1 MKTATLKRIAAIVL
15 SVLALLSLS
24 TLCVFAEEVTGTETE
39 AATEAATE
47 AVTEAPEAEDT
58 LTTGPSTDAS
68 APETGVAA
76 VLKGIFSGTSLA
88 LLGAALAVAL
98 PCMGSAKG
106 VGIVGEAASGLISEN
121 PSLFGKALAL
131 QALPMTQGVYGLVAA
146 FLMLAML
153 GLFGNPE
160 HLTSLPVIAGAYYL
174 MASLPIAL
182 SGFFS
187 AVRQGRV
194 SAAGIN
200 LLSKRPAESGKAIT
214 SSVLVETYAIFALLI
229 TLLLV
234 FFSPFNA

>member
-1 MKTATLKRIAAIVL
+1 MKNLKKIALFAMTVL
-15 SVLALLSLS
+15 VVTSL
-24 TLCVFAEEVTGTETE
+24 LCVTAFATDTG
-39 AATEAATE
+39 AS
-47 AVTEAPEAEDT
+47 EAPAASPLAEMMAG
-58 LTTGPSTDAS
+58 L
-68 APETGVAA
+68 
-76 VLKGIFSGTSLA
+76 FSGTNLA

-121 PSLFGKALAL
+121 PSIFGKALAL

-153 GLFGNPE
+153 GLFGNPD
-160 HLTSLPVIAGAYYL
+160 HLTSLPIAAGAYYL

-182 SGFFS
+182 SGYFS

-200 LLSKRPAESGKAIT
+200 LLSKRPSESGKAIT
-214 SSVLVETYAIFALLI
+214 SSALVETYAIFALLI

>member
-1 MKTATLKRIAAIVL
+1 MKNLKRIAALALTLLVVL
-15 SVLALLSLS
+15 SCF
-24 TLCVFAEEVTGTETE
+24 TLFVAAEDVTGEPQPPVNDAPIQGTPN
-39 AATEAATE
+39 
-47 AVTEAPEAEDT
+47 APEAPDAPAGDT
-58 LTTGPSTDAS
+58 
-68 APETGVAA
+68 VAT
-76 VLKGIFSGTSLA
+76 VLKNIFSGTNLA

-106 VGIVGEAASGLISEN
+106 VGIVGEASSGLISEN

-160 HLTSLPVIAGAYYL
+160 HLTSLPINAGAYYL

-182 SGFFS
+182 SGYFS

-214 SSVLVETYAIFALLI
+214 SSALVETYAIFALLV

>member
-1 MKTATLKRIAAIVL
+1 MKTATIKRIAALALTLLAVL
-15 SVLALLSLS
+15 SMFCMTA
-24 TLCVFAEEVTGTETE
+24 FAEDVTDAPETE
-39 AATEAATE
+39 APVIT
-47 AVTEAPEAEDT
+47 D
-58 LTTGPSTDAS
+58 GPST
-68 APETGVAA
+68 ETNETPVADTVA
-76 VLKGIFSGTSLA
+76 TVLKGIFSGTNLA

-106 VGIVGEAASGLISEN
+106 VGIVGEASSGLISEN
-121 PSLFGKALAL
+121 PSIFGKALAL

-153 GLFGNPE
+153 GLFGNPD
-160 HLTSLPVIAGAYYL
+160 HLTSLPIAAGAYYL

-182 SGFFS
+182 SGYFS

-214 SSVLVETYAIFALLI
+214 SSALVETYAIFALLI

>member
-1 MKTATLKRIAAIVL
+1 MKKTTLKRIAAVTL
-15 SVLALLSLS
+15 TLLAVLAML
-24 TLCVFAEEVTGTETE
+24 TVTAFATETEPVTE
-39 AATEAATE
+39 AATEAATDAATNAPAE
-47 AVTEAPEAEDT
+47 NNGAVSPMDT
-58 LTTGPSTDAS
+58 LAD
-68 APETGVAA
+68 
-76 VLKGIFSGTSLA
+76 VLKSVFSGTNLA

-106 VGIVGEAASGLISEN
+106 VGIVGEAAGGLLSQD
-121 PSLFGKALAL
+121 PSQFGKALAL

-153 GLFGNPE
+153 GLFGNVD
-160 HLTSLPVIAGAYYL
+160 HLASLSVGAGAYYL
-174 MASLPIAL
+174 MAALPIAL
-182 SGFFS
+182 AGFYS

-200 LLSKRPAESGKAIT
+200 LLSKRPGELGKAIT
-214 SSVLVETYAIFALLI
+214 SSALVETYAIFSLLI

>member
-1 MKTATLKRIAAIVL
+1 MKTATIKRIAALVL
-15 SVLALLSLS
+15 SVLALLSLC
-24 TLCVFAEEVTGTETE
+24 TLCAFAEDVEKDT
-39 AATEAATE
+39 A
-47 AVTEAPEAEDT
+47 AVTD
-58 LTTGPSTDAS
+58 STVEIPTVGA
-68 APETGVAA
+68 APETETDTPADTVAT
-76 VLKGIFSGTSLA
+76 VLKGIFSGTNLA

-106 VGIVGEAASGLISEN
+106 VGIVGEASSGLLSEN
-121 PSLFGKALAL
+121 PALFGKALAL

-160 HLTSLPVIAGAYYL
+160 HLTSLPIAAGAYYL

-214 SSVLVETYAIFALLI
+214 SSALVETYAIFALLI

>member
-1 MKTATLKRIAAIVL
+1 MKATTLKRIAALVL

-24 TLCVFAEEVTGTETE
+24 TLCVFAEDVEKDTTPVTDTTEEIPTVGALE
-39 AATEAATE
+39 EN
-47 AVTEAPEAEDT
+47 EAPAADT
-58 LTTGPSTDAS
+58 GA
-68 APETGVAA
+68 AA

-153 GLFGNPE
+153 GLFGNPD
-160 HLTSLPVIAGAYYL
+160 HLTSLPVAAGAYYL

-214 SSVLVETYAIFALLI
+214 SSALVETYAIFALLI

>member
-1 MKTATLKRIAAIVL
+1 MKTNILKKLAAL
-15 SVLALLSLS
+15 ALTVLALMTLF
-24 TLCVFAEEVTGTETE
+24 TLC
-39 AATEAATE
+39 AA
-47 AVTEAPEAEDT
+47 AEDVT
-58 LTTGPSTDAS
+58 IGAT
-68 APETGVAA
+68 PEVPAGESVAT
-76 VLKGIFSGTSLA
+76 VLKSIFSGTNLA

-106 VGIVGEAASGLISEN
+106 VGIVGEAAGGLLSEN

-153 GLFGNPE
+153 GLFGNPDY
-160 HLTSLPVIAGAYYL
+160 LANLPMAAGAYYL

-182 SGFFS
+182 AGYFS

-194 SAAGIN
+194 SASGIN
-200 LLSKRPAESGKAIT
+200 LLSKRPGELGKAIT
-214 SSVLVETYAIFALLI
+214 SSALVETYAIFALLI

>member
-1 MKTATLKRIAAIVL
+1 MKKTTLKRIAVITL
-15 SVLALLSLS
+15 SLLALMAML
-24 TLCVFAEEVTGTETE
+24 TVAAFA
-39 AATEAATE
+39 ADTE
-47 AVTEAPEAEDT
+47 AVTEAATEEIIPTVGAIEETQTPADT
-58 LTTGPSTDAS
+58 LAG
-68 APETGVAA
+68 
-76 VLKGIFSGTSLA
+76 VLKSVFSGTNLA
-88 LLGAALAVAL
+88 LLGAAIAVAL

-106 VGIVGEAASGLISEN
+106 VGIVGEAAGGLLSQD
-121 PSLFGKALAL
+121 PSQFGKALAL

-153 GLFGNPE
+153 GLFGNVD
-160 HLTSLPVIAGAYYL
+160 HLASLSVGAGAYYL
-174 MASLPIAL
+174 MAALPIAL
-182 SGFFS
+182 AGFYS

-214 SSVLVETYAIFALLI
+214 SSALVETYAIFALLI

>member
-1 MKTATLKRIAAIVL
+1 MKNVTLKRIAA
-15 SVLALLSLS
+15 LALTLLLTLS
-24 TLCVFAEEVTGTETE
+24 CFAISAFADET
-39 AATEAATE
+39 A
-47 AVTEAPEAEDT
+47 
-58 LTTGPSTDAS
+58 
-68 APETGVAA
+68 APETSAPVTDTVGTTDTPAESA
-76 VLKGIFSGTSLA
+76 VDTFLKGLFSGTSLA

-106 VGIVGEAASGLISEN
+106 VGIVGEAAGGLISEN

-153 GLFGNPE
+153 GLFGNPD
-160 HLTSLPVIAGAYYL
+160 HLTSLPITAGAYYL

-182 SGFFS
+182 SGYFS

-214 SSVLVETYAIFALLI
+214 SSALVETYAIFALLI

>member
-1 MKTATLKRIAAIVL
+1 MKATTLKKIAVFAL
-15 SVLALLSLS
+15 SVLALV
-24 TLCVFAEEVTGTETE
+24 TLFTLTTF
-39 AATEAATE
+39 
-47 AVTEAPEAEDT
+47 AEDT
-58 LTTGPSTDAS
+58 LTTGPSAETS
-68 APETGVAA
+68 APDNGAAA
-76 VLKGIFSGTSLA
+76 VFKGLFSGTSLA

-106 VGIVGEAASGLISEN
+106 VGIVGEAAGGLISEN

-131 QALPMTQGVYGLVAA
+131 QALPMTQGVYGLVAS

-160 HLTSLPVIAGAYYL
+160 HLTTLPIAAGAYYL

-182 SGFFS
+182 SGYFS

-214 SSVLVETYAIFALLI
+214 SSALVETYAIFALLI

>member
-1 MKTATLKRIAAIVL
+1 MKTATIKKIAAL
-15 SVLALLSLS
+15 ALTLLALLSCF
-24 TLCVFAEEVTGTETE
+24 TLCAFAEDVEKDTT
-39 AATEAATE
+39 
-47 AVTEAPEAEDT
+47 AVTD
-58 LTTGPSTDAS
+58 STEEIPTIGAI
-68 APETGVAA
+68 PETDTPADTVAT
-76 VLKGIFSGTSLA
+76 VLKGIFSGTNLA

-106 VGIVGEAASGLISEN
+106 VGIVGEASSGLLSEN
-121 PSLFGKALAL
+121 PALFGKALAL

-146 FLMLAML
+146 FLMLAKL
-153 GLFGNPE
+153 GLFGNTD
-160 HLTSLPVIAGAYYL
+160 HLATLPIAAGAYYL

-214 SSVLVETYAIFALLI
+214 SSALVETYAIFSLLI

-234 FFSPFNA
+234 FLSPFNA

>member
-1 MKTATLKRIAAIVL
+1 MKIATVKKIAAL
-15 SVLALLSLS
+15 TLTVLAVMSLL
-24 TLCVFAEEVTGTETE
+24 TIGVFAEDAAAETT
-39 AATEAATE
+39 AAT
-47 AVTEAPEAEDT
+47 
-58 LTTGPSTDAS
+58 
-68 APETGVAA
+68 
-76 VLKGIFSGTSLA
+76 VLKGIFSGTNLA

-106 VGIVGEAASGLISEN
+106 VGIVGEASGGLLSEN
-121 PSLFGKALAL
+121 PGLFGKALAL
-131 QALPMTQGVYGLVAA
+131 QALPMTQGVYGLVAS

-153 GLFGNPE
+153 GLFGDRTY
-160 HLTSLPVIAGAYYL
+160 LATLPIPAGAYYL

-182 SGFFS
+182 SGYFS

-194 SAAGIN
+194 SASGIN

-214 SSVLVETYAIFALLI
+214 SSALVETYAIFALLV

>member
-1 MKTATLKRIAAIVL
+1 MKTNSVKKLATLAL
-15 SVLALLSLS
+15 TLLTLLSLF
-24 TLCVFAEEVTGTETE
+24 TLCVLAEDVTTTAETE
-39 AATEAATE
+39 AETNAPVASTP
-47 AVTEAPEAEDT
+47 EAPEQTPAVGDT
-58 LTTGPSTDAS
+58 
-68 APETGVAA
+68 VAT
-76 VLKGIFSGTSLA
+76 VLKGIFSGTNLA

-106 VGIVGEAASGLISEN
+106 VGTVGEAASGLISEN

-160 HLTSLPVIAGAYYL
+160 HLTSLSIAAGAYYL

-182 SGFFS
+182 SGYFS

-214 SSVLVETYAIFALLI
+214 SSALVETYAIFALLV

>member
-1 MKTATLKRIAAIVL
+1 MKNIKKIAALALTLLAVL
-15 SVLALLSLS
+15 SCF
-24 TLCVFAEEVTGTETE
+24 TLCVFADETAETPETPETE
-39 AATEAATE
+39 APVTDTTVGATDTDEIPTESTAAT
-47 AVTEAPEAEDT
+47 
-58 LTTGPSTDAS
+58 
-68 APETGVAA
+68 

-106 VGIVGEAASGLISEN
+106 VGIVGEASSGLISEN

-153 GLFGNPE
+153 GLFGNPD
-160 HLTSLPVIAGAYYL
+160 HLTSLPIAAGAYYL

-182 SGFFS
+182 SGYFS

-214 SSVLVETYAIFALLI
+214 SSALVETYAIFALLV

>member
-1 MKTATLKRIAAIVL
+1 MKKRTLQKIFAVL
-15 SVLALLSLS
+15 LALLAVSLVMTVS
-24 TLCVFAEEVTGTETE
+24 VFAAEP
-39 AATEAATE
+39 
-47 AVTEAPEAEDT
+47 APAE
-58 LTTGPSTDAS
+58 PSTPA
-68 APETGVAA
+68 ETAA
-76 VLKGIFSGTSLA
+76 EVLKGVFSGTNLA

-106 VGIVGEAASGLISEN
+106 VGIVGEASGGLLSED

-153 GLFGNPE
+153 GLFGDISYLQN
-160 HLTSLPVIAGAYYL
+160 LTYAQGAYYL

-182 SGFFS
+182 AGYYS

-194 SAAGIN
+194 SASGIQ
-200 LLSKRPAESGKAIT
+200 LLSKRPGELGKAIT
-214 SSVLVETYAIFALLI
+214 SAALVETYAIFSLLI

-234 FFSPFNA
+234 FFSPFKA